1 MNLVRITLAV
11 LGATAALVASA
22 CGGNAS
28 VPSDSIAVVDGTE
41 ISKEEL
47 DRLLEQAK
55 KGSEANKQE
64 FPKAGTPEYQSLQTQ
79 YVAYLVQRQEFRQA
93 AEDLGIEIAV
103 KDVAE
108 AEEELIKSRF
118 GGNEKEYEKALKAQG
133 LTPED
138 YRSTLETSVL
148 AQKLFEE
155 ITKDTKASDQDVLA
169 YYTQNQS
176 QYGTPESRDVR
187 HILIAEKGADG
198 QVDFEKSKA
207 EADRIYNELKGGA
220 DFADLANT
228 SSRGSREQGLRRQA
242 HDLARSDRPRVRQ
255 DVVRA
260 GSRRAVQAR
269 EDAVRLPRHR
279 GRLAGASCKDDLARP
294 GEGVDSYHA
303 APAEA
308 ERGHVRMGRGSSEE
322 VRRQGQLCGWLRTA
336 GGSRGTDRDP
346 VGFRWLTGNSSPRG
360 RWLRHIAG
368 WRRPNSP
375 VFPIRARSGGV
386 PGSVAAIPAST
397 GITGQPSNR

>member
-41 ISKEEL
+41 ISKDEL
-47 DRLLEQAK
+47 EQLLDQAK
-55 KGSEANKQE
+55 KGSEVNKQE

-93 AEDLGIEIAV
+93 AEDLGIEIAA
-103 KDVAE
+103 KDVAA
-108 AEEELIKSRF
+108 AEEELIKDRF
-118 GGNEKEYEKALKAQG
+118 DGNEKEYEKALKQQG

-155 ITKDTKASDQDVLA
+155 ITKDTKVSDQDVLS

-187 HILIAEKGADG
+187 HILIAEKGANG

-207 EADRIYNELKGGA
+207 KADQIYAELEGGA
-220 DFADLANT
+220 GFASLAKANSEDPGSKDSGGKLT
-228 SSRGSREQGLRRQA
+228 ISRGQTVPEFDKTSFELDQGELSKPVKTQYGY
-242 HDLARSDRPRVRQ
+242 HVIE
-255 DVVRA
+255 
-260 GSRRAVQAR
+260 AV
-269 EDAVRLPRHR
+269 
-279 GRLAGASCKDDLARP
+279 
-294 GEGVDSYHA
+294 
-303 APAEA
+303 
-308 ERGHVRMGRGSSEE
+308 
-322 VRRQGQLCGWLRTA
+322 
-336 GGSRGTDRDP
+336 
-346 VGFRWLTGNSSPRG
+346 
-360 RWLRHIAG
+360 
-368 WRRPNSP
+368 SP
-375 VFPIRARSGGV
+375 VRPAKTTPLDQVKASIRATLLQQKRNEVMSAWVEDLRSEYDGKVSYAVGYE
-386 PGSVAAIPAST
+386 PPELPEAPT
-397 GITGQPSNR
+397 ETQ